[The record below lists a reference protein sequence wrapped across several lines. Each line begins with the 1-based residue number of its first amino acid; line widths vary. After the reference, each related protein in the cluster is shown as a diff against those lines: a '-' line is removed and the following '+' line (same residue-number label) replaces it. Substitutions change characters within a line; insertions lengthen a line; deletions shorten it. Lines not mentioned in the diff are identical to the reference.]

1 VIVVSLVLFLAGVA
15 LLAAGLV
22 SENISLE
29 LGSIAAALLAAMV
42 LYFGVRQRGGP
53 ETEEA
58 DSPAPPQNFTPLT
71 ATRSR
76 PDDAEPTTAP
86 AQESDWL
93 LEPAGEPIAS
103 GPSGQDQHQDAY
115 RQDPYHQEEY
125 QQDPYH
131 QDSHHQDGDHQEQD
145 PVLAA
150 AEPLD
155 PVEPLD
161 RIEPH
166 EPLSILDEPD
176 EEYVSDADALRVAD
190 RSDDVLVIDGRP
202 RYHLELC
209 PSLGE
214 DETVPLPVS
223 EAREA
228 GFTPCARC
236 RPDSHILGD
245 AWRSGSAR

>member
-1 VIVVSLVLFLAGVA
+1 VIVVSLLLFLAGVA

-53 ETEEA
+53 EPEA
-58 DSPAPPQNFTPLT
+58 DSPAPPPNFTPL
-71 ATRSR
+71 ASPRSR
-76 PDDAEPTTAP
+76 ADDEEPAAAP
-86 AQESDWL
+86 AEGSGTWL
-93 LEPAGEPIAS
+93 LEPEGEPT
-103 GPSGQDQHQDAY
+103 PSGHEQ
-115 RQDPYHQEEY
+115 Y
-125 QQDPYH
+125 QQDQYH
-131 QDSHHQDGDHQEQD
+131 QDQDLRANDRQEHDHQDHAEVQ
-145 PVLAA
+145 VLPDG
-150 AEPLD
+150 EPLD
-155 PVEPLD
+155 PVGPLD
-161 RIEPH
+161 RIEPR
-166 EPLSILDEPD
+166 EPLSVFDEPD
-176 EEYVSDADALRVAD
+176 EEYVSDADALTVAD

-245 AWRSGSAR
+245 AWRSGSPR